1 MAGSEAV
8 LRISELLSAGEY
20 LAAYDTATEV
30 LTSLDLEVDDRARV
44 GYMRALALARSG
56 ATERAEQ
63 ELSELR
69 ADGDVPYDVR
79 VDVASLRARLAKD
92 RALELEGAQK
102 RRAAAHA
109 AKAYEA
115 VYRDLGSPFPCINAA
130 TLWLVAGEAD
140 RARGLAGEAAVL
152 ASSTSSSSS
161 LDAYWA
167 DVTEAE
173 AALVLGELERAV
185 ACVAR
190 AGSRRPV
197 DSGAKATTLRQL
209 AVLCEHHGLDARDTL
224 APLANPDVVHYC
236 GHMLDHQDDP
246 GSFSRS
252 ATEDVRSEVTQWVRA
267 RHIGFAYGSLAA
279 GGDLVA
285 AEAMLESGAD
295 LHVVLPFDVD
305 SFLDASVRPAGVDW
319 ERRFSACFDSAT
331 SVTVTSDSAYLGH
344 DELFGFASQ
353 VAMGQAVIRA
363 KALVSDVTQLAIWD
377 GEPPSGP
384 AGTARDVALWR
395 SSGRFSSVITVSRAG
410 PAASGVGTADTPPS
424 MRPVRALLFGDM
436 AGFGRLRDE
445 DMLFFAT
452 DVMPKMAAVVDRYGR
467 AVTDRNSW
475 GDGIFVAFDDVG
487 EAARCALALQ
497 EEISRGDSRFR
508 MRMSVH
514 VGPVLSVH
522 DPVRAV
528 QGTFGRELTRGARI
542 EPRTPVGEVYATS
555 AFAALLALDPA
566 ANVTPEYVGH
576 VTTAKDFETI
586 PMYVL
591 KPRSTT
597 SALS

>member
-20 LAAYDTATEV
+20 LAAYDSATQV
-30 LTSLDLEVDDRARV
+30 LGSLDLDVDDRARV

-63 ELSELR
+63 ELSEPR
-69 ADGDVPYDVR
+69 ADQGMPYDVR

-92 RALELEGAQK
+92 RALELEGAQR

-130 TLWLVAGEAD
+130 TLWLVAGEDD

-152 ASSTSSSSS
+152 AASTSSSSS

-173 AALVLGELERAV
+173 AALVLGELERAF
-185 ACVAR
+185 ACVTR
-190 AGSRRPV
+190 AGTRRPV
-197 DSGAKATTLRQL
+197 DSGAKATTRRQL
-209 AVLCEHHGLDARDTL
+209 AMLCEHHGLDARHTL

-236 GHMLDHQDDP
+236 GHMLDQRDDP

-252 ATEDVRSEVTQWVRA
+252 ATEEVRSEVTQWIRA

-285 AEAMLESGAD
+285 AETMLESGAD
-295 LHVVLPFDVD
+295 LHVVLPFDLD
-305 SFLDASVRPAGVDW
+305 SFLDTSVRPAGVDW
-319 ERRFSACFDSAT
+319 ERRFSACLESAT

-363 KALVSDVTQLAIWD
+363 KTLVSDATQLAIWD

-384 AGTARDVALWR
+384 PA
-395 SSGRFSSVITVSRAG
+395 
-410 PAASGVGTADTPPS
+410 PAATWPCGGRVDV
-424 MRPVRALLFGDM
+424 RPR
-436 AGFGRLRDE
+436 
-445 DMLFFAT
+445 
-452 DVMPKMAAVVDRYGR
+452 
-467 AVTDRNSW
+467 
-475 GDGIFVAFDDVG
+475 
-487 EAARCALALQ
+487 
-497 EEISRGDSRFR
+497 
-508 MRMSVH
+508 
-514 VGPVLSVH
+514 
-522 DPVRAV
+522 
-528 QGTFGRELTRGARI
+528 
-542 EPRTPVGEVYATS
+542 
-555 AFAALLALDPA
+555 
-566 ANVTPEYVGH
+566 
-576 VTTAKDFETI
+576 
-586 PMYVL
+586 
-591 KPRSTT
+591 
-597 SALS
+597 

>member
-1 MAGSEAV
+1 M
-8 LRISELLSAGEY
+8 I
-20 LAAYDTATEV
+20 
-30 LTSLDLEVDDRARV
+30 
-44 GYMRALALARSG
+44 
-56 ATERAEQ
+56 EQ
-63 ELSELR
+63 E
-69 ADGDVPYDVR
+69 
-79 VDVASLRARLAKD
+79 ASPGRPPS
-92 RALELEGAQK
+92 
-102 RRAAAHA
+102 
-109 AKAYEA
+109 
-115 VYRDLGSPFPCINAA
+115 SP
-130 TLWLVAGEAD
+130 
-140 RARGLAGEAAVL
+140 
-152 ASSTSSSSS
+152 SSTSSSSS

-173 AALVLGELERAV
+173 AALVLGEFERAL

-190 AGSRRPV
+190 AGTRRPV
-197 DSGAKATTLRQL
+197 DSGAKATTRRQL
-209 AVLCEHHGLDARDTL
+209 AMLCEHHGLDARRTL

-236 GHMLDHQDDP
+236 GHMLDQRDDP

-252 ATEDVRSEVTQWVRA
+252 ATEEVRSEVTEWIRA

-319 ERRFSACFDSAT
+319 ERRFSACLDSAT

-363 KALVSDVTQLAIWD
+363 KVLVSDATQLAVWD

-395 SSGRFSSVITVSRAG
+395 SSGRTSSVITVSRAG
-410 PAASGVGTADTPPS
+410 PATDRGRRQPTPRRRCDRCAPCSSATWPASDGCATRTCSSSPPRS
-424 MRPVRALLFGDM
+424 CRRWLQSSIDPVERS
-436 AGFGRLRDE
+436 
-445 DMLFFAT
+445 
-452 DVMPKMAAVVDRYGR
+452 
-467 AVTDRNSW
+467 TDRNSW

-497 EEISRGDSRFR
+497 EEISRGDDRFR

-542 EPRTPVGEVYATS
+542 EPRTPVGEVYATA
-555 AFAALLALDPA
+555 AFAALLALDRARTSP
-566 ANVTPEYVGH
+566 P
-576 VTTAKDFETI
+576 
-586 PMYVL
+586 
-591 KPRSTT
+591 STSDT
-597 SALS
+597 